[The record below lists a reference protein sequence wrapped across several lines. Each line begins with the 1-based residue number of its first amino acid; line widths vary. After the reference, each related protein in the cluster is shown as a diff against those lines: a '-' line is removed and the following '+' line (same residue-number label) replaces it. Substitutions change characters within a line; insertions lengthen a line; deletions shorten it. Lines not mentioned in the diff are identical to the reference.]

1 MDIDRVRILTGLAEA
16 WGQWDAFADGLSGDD
31 WATPSRCPG
40 WTVQDNL
47 AHITGTELMLDGRP
61 MPDLEVSG
69 DHIKHPMATNN
80 EKWVE
85 SFRSGSGAAVL
96 EAFRE
101 ISAKR
106 LGDLDAMSDDEFL
119 AVGWT
124 PIGEAPYGRF
134 MHIRV
139 YDAWLHLQD
148 CREPLGMPG
157 DESGL
162 PAEMSIDEV
171 GTAIGYIIGKKGG
184 APDGSRVEVTL
195 TGPVERV
202 MRVAVGP
209 PSSSS
214 TAVARPSTA
223 TRITRSTG
231 PVSVT
236 STRLPSGAPPFLP
249 MM

>member
-96 EAFRE
+96 EAF
-101 ISAKR
+101 
-106 LGDLDAMSDDEFL
+106 G
-119 AVGWT
+119 
-124 PIGEAPYGRF
+124 
-134 MHIRV
+134 
-139 YDAWLHLQD
+139 
-148 CREPLGMPG
+148 
-157 DESGL
+157 
-162 PAEMSIDEV
+162 
-171 GTAIGYIIGKKGG
+171 GG
-184 APDGSRVEVTL
+184 AGGFDRV
-195 TGPVERV
+195 G
-202 MRVAVGP
+202 
-209 PSSSS
+209 
-214 TAVARPSTA
+214 
-223 TRITRSTG
+223 
-231 PVSVT
+231 
-236 STRLPSGAPPFLP
+236 
-249 MM
+249 